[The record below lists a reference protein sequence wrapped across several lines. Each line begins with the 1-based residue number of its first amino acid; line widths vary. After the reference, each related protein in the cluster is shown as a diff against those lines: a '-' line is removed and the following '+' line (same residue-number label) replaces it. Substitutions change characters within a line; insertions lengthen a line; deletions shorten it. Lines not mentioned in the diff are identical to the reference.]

1 MSMTSI
7 KETMKKIAEKL
18 KIVFGYGIMLTL
30 FVGGLTF
37 FGYLVALIIGGDTAA
52 LICEVIYKKIVPV
65 MIKTTTILVMFGLV
79 IMYLAGEM
87 ALTASKR
94 NKGEKKA
101 EIKTDTK
108 TEKSEK

>member
-52 LICEVIYKKIVPV
+52 LICEVIYKQIVPV

-79 IMYLAGEM
+79 TMYLAGEM
-87 ALTASKR
+87 ALTASKQK
-94 NKGEKKA
+94 KGEKKG
-101 EIKTDTK
+101 
-108 TEKSEK
+108 EK

>member
-1 MSMTSI
+1 M

-65 MIKTTTILVMFGLV
+65 MIYVSTIMVLFGLLT
-79 IMYLAGEM
+79 MYLAGEM
-87 ALTASKR
+87 ALTASKKNTR
-94 NKGEKKA
+94 NSRK
-101 EIKTDTK
+101 
-108 TEKSEK
+108 

>member
-79 IMYLAGEM
+79 TMYLAGEM
-87 ALTASKR
+87 ALTASKQK
-94 NKGEKKA
+94 KGEK
-101 EIKTDTK
+101 TG
-108 TEKSEK
+108 EK

>member
-1 MSMTSI
+1 MSMTSM

-52 LICEVIYKKIVPV
+52 LICEVIYKQIIPV
-65 MIKTTTILVMFGLV
+65 MIYVTTILVVFGLV
-79 IMYLAGEM
+79 TMYLAGEM
-87 ALTASKR
+87 ALTASKKSKD
-94 NKGEKKA
+94 NKESKR
-101 EIKTDTK
+101 
-108 TEKSEK
+108 